1 MTPAVRNSAP
11 GKRWCVFAVPAA
23 LNLQLL
29 HVAAALR
36 LKAKVFFRFDD
47 RQREAAAAEGL
58 KAKP

>member
-1 MTPAVRNSAP
+1 
-11 GKRWCVFAVPAA
+11 VFAVPAA